1 VSEERGARLA
11 RELRGFG
18 PLGMVAIIAILLTV
32 LVGSNPLLPLSAIL
46 VLIWARW
53 SNTPWR
59 DIGYARPKSWSA
71 SIVIGIAFGVAF
83 KFLMKAVVMPLLGAD
98 PINQAFHYL
107 AGNREALPGAIWLM
121 IVVAGFGEETV
132 FRGYLFER
140 LGKLLGSGTWAR
152 VVIVLLTA
160 VVVGLGPFSDQWL
173 GGTG

>member
-1 VSEERGARLA
+1 MATTNAPNSQERSQDHNDRDQITAQAHPAKELPVSEERGARLA

-18 PLGMVAIIAILLTV
+18 PLGMVAIIAILLTA

-83 KFLMKAVVMPLLGAD
+83 KFLMKAVVMPLL
-98 PINQAFHYL
+98 
-107 AGNREALPGAIWLM
+107 
-121 IVVAGFGEETV
+121 
-132 FRGYLFER
+132 
-140 LGKLLGSGTWAR
+140 
-152 VVIVLLTA
+152 
-160 VVVGLGPFSDQWL
+160 
-173 GGTG
+173 